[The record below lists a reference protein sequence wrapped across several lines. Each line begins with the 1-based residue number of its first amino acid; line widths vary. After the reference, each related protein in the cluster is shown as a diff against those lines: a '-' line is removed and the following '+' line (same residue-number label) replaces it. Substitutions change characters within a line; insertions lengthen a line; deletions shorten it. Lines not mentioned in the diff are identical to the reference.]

1 MWSKE
6 EIQFLFD
13 NPDMSIEDIAKHL
26 KGRTVGS
33 IKSKR
38 SRLKIKAGSERGTKP
53 WTIDERRI
61 LQENYGK
68 VSTEELQDM
77 LPGRGSNSIRS
88 QAHWLRQKKGWKI

>member
-26 KGRTVGS
+26 KGRTTAS
-33 IKSKR
+33 IRSKR
-38 SRLKIKAGSERGTKP
+38 SRLKIRAGSELGTRS
-53 WTIDERRI
+53 WTADERRI

-68 VSTEELQDM
+68 LSMEEVQVLI
-77 LPGRGSNSIRS
+77 PERSANSIRS
-88 QAHWLRQKKGWKI
+88 QVHWLRQRGWKI